1 MDLSYIALNFLPILA
16 ATGAGFAFGAV
27 YYILLRKPYS
37 AATAAPGDDH
47 RRSFITYALV
57 FALEFWLASILI
69 GALIL
74 APVEAGLWTVGLGS
88 AFIIWVGFVFP
99 SIVVN
104 TRLALRPWRLAFI
117 DGFHWLGVM
126 LVMASVMI
134 LIGTTAPAA

>member
-1 MDLSYIALNFLPILA
+1 MYYIA
-16 ATGAGFAFGAV
+16 
-27 YYILLRKPYS
+27 LRKPYS
-37 AATAAPGDDH
+37 AATAAVGDDH
-47 RRSFITYALV
+47 RRSFTTYALV

-88 AFIIWVGFVFP
+88 AAIIWVGFVFP
-99 SIVVN
+99 ATVVN
-104 TRLALRPWRLAFI
+104 TRLALRPWRLALI